1 MENVFVI
8 LYPLLTINTI
18 IGYLPQIRQ
27 LIKATKPTDDISLSS
42 WYLWILGSVIALGYG
57 VFHLQD
63 FMFCLTTSVNMVLMI
78 AVVALVLYN
87 NHLRFAQAMQTAPAK
102 VKR

>member
-1 MENVFVI
+1 MEEIFVI

-27 LIKATKPTDDISLSS
+27 LVKADKPTDDISLSS
-42 WYLWILGSVIALGYG
+42 WYMWIFGSVIALGYG
-57 VFHLQD
+57 LFHLQD
-63 FMFCLTTSVNMVLMI
+63 FMFCVTTGVNLVLMV

-87 NHLRFAQAMQTAPAK
+87 KHIRFVTAMQPAPIK